1 MPSTSRRDAL
11 RLLGL
16 AGVASVAGCSALG
29 LDSGPNEQPPDALGT
44 AWTPAAD
51 SWQFQ
56 AADLRNTAQ
65 SPHGVGTRPTVE
77 WQNDRPEDRLDS
89 FLSGEVVAATPRRVI
104 VASEF
109 EDEFQLDAYD
119 SVAGDHLWNRRVDDS
134 SGYYGP
140 RFGGLVDGTMYLAES
155 GADIVAVD
163 AADGTVRW
171 RRALRE
177 HVASE
182 VPGKYL
188 SAPNSATDFPA
199 LLTATPETV
208 YVQSPYGIH
217 GLAPADGAEQW
228 RVYLG
233 RQTENPAL
241 EEPYGLA
248 VTDRRVWASYGGRV
262 RSLFA
267 VGVSGDGPE
276 VERVELPL
284 EIPSTPVLTGDG
296 RVALTHAVTWGTS
309 PAETLAVGATSDE
322 VEWQFPG
329 HAGDGAAAYS
339 PLATDGER
347 VFACASHEQP
357 AQFVACAVRAS
368 TGKLE
373 WLHRKSLANE
383 DVEVGAGREFRLC
396 RPAVAGDTLLVGYGT
411 APERERGHGEVL
423 ALARRDGGVEWRT
436 DLSVAPQDLLVTSTG
451 LYVGGQQ
458 GSVVALTG

>member
-29 LDSGPNEQPPDALGT
+29 LDSGPNEQPPDSLGT
-44 AWTPAAD
+44 SWTPAAD

-65 SPHGVGTRPTVE
+65 SPHGVGTPPTVE
-77 WQNDRPEDRLDS
+77 WENHRPEDRLDS
-89 FLSGEVVAATPRRVI
+89 FVSGEVVAATPRRVI
-104 VASEF
+104 VAGEF
-109 EDEFQLDAYD
+109 ENEFRLDAYD
-119 SVAGDHLWNRRVDDS
+119 AAAGDRLWNRPLGDS
-134 SGYYGP
+134 SDYYGP
-140 RFGGLVDGTMYLAES
+140 RFGGLVDGTVYLTES
-155 GADIVAVD
+155 GAEVVAVD

-171 RRALRE
+171 RRNLRE

-182 VPGKYL
+182 VPEKYL
-188 SAPNSATDFPA
+188 SASTSRTAFSM

-217 GLAPADGAEQW
+217 GLAPADGTEQW

-233 RQTENPAL
+233 RQTEKPAL

-267 VGVSGDGPE
+267 VGVSEDGPE
-276 VERVELPL
+276 VQRVELPL
-284 EIPSTPVLTGDG
+284 EFPSTPVATGD
-296 RVALTHAVTWGTS
+296 REAALTHDITWATS
-309 PAETLAVGATSDE
+309 PVETLAVGATGDE

-368 TGKLE
+368 SGKLE
-373 WLHRKSLANE
+373 WLHRESLANE

-411 APERERGHGEVL
+411 APEEETGHGEIL

-458 GSVVALTG
+458 GSVLALTD

>member
-16 AGVASVAGCSALG
+16 AGVASVAGCNALG
-29 LDSGPNEQPPDALGT
+29 LDSGPNEQPPESLGT
-44 AWTPAAD
+44 SWTPATD

-65 SPHGVGTRPTVE
+65 SPHGVGTQPTVE
-77 WQNDRPEDRLDS
+77 WQNHRPEDRLDS
-89 FLSGEVVAATPRRVI
+89 FLSGEVVAATPQRVI
-104 VASEF
+104 MASEF
-109 EDEFQLDAYD
+109 ENERRLDAYD
-119 SVAGDHLWNRRVDDS
+119 ADAGDHLWNRPLGDS
-134 SGYYGP
+134 ADYYVS
-140 RFGGLVDGTMYLAES
+140 RFGGLVDGTMYLAGS
-155 GADIVAVD
+155 GAEVVAVD
-163 AADGTVRW
+163 ASDGTVRW
-171 RRALRE
+171 RRNLGE

-199 LLTATPETV
+199 LFAATPEIV

-233 RQTENPAL
+233 RQAENPAL
-241 EEPYGLA
+241 EKPYGLA

-267 VGVSGDGPE
+267 VGVSEDGPE

-284 EIPSTPVLTGDG
+284 EYPSTPVATGD
-296 RVALTHAVTWGTS
+296 RQVALTHDVTWGTR
-309 PAETLAVGATSDE
+309 PVETLAVGATSDG

-347 VFACASHEQP
+347 VFACVSHEQP

-373 WLHRKSLANE
+373 WLHRESLANE
-383 DVEVGAGREFRLC
+383 DVAVSAGREFRLC
-396 RPAVAGDTLLVGYGT
+396 RPVVAGDTLLVGYGT

-436 DLSVAPQDLLVTSTG
+436 DLSVAPQDLLVTSSG

-458 GSVVALTG
+458 GSVLALTG